1 MSTLVTLIDIA
12 CGRPI
17 PVEDG
22 GRSRRLQL
30 VVFALLASLVFAAA
44 WGVAVGSRSA
54 GLALTNV
61 YKVPA
66 VVLLSCAFAAPA
78 GLLAWRLSG
87 ARVRGSDLAL
97 GFAGGV
103 FGGTLVLAV
112 LAPLVALYYHS
123 SAWAGP
129 VLGIGSAALAL
140 VTGTVMFVRGVVRRL
155 EPGTSRRGVVLPVA
169 VTLGMQ
175 LLTLLQL
182 AALSAPILPERT
194 VFSGG
199 IDRLGDVRAATAA
212 TAAPSVTAPPSP
224 VAE

>member
-1 MSTLVTLIDIA
+1 MGTLVTLIDIA
-12 CGRPI
+12 CGRAI
-17 PVEDG
+17 PAEDD

-44 WGVAVGSRSA
+44 WGLAVGSRSA
-54 GLALTNV
+54 GLAIANV
-61 YKVPA
+61 YKVPM

-87 ARVRGSDLAL
+87 TRVRGSDLAL

-129 VLGIGSAALAL
+129 VLGIGSAGLAL
-140 VTGTVMFVRGVVRRL
+140 LAGTIMFVRGVVRRL
-155 EPGTSRRGVVLPVA
+155 APGTKKRTVLLPVA
-169 VTLGMQ
+169 VTLAMQ

-182 AALSAPILPERT
+182 TALASPIFPERT
-194 VFSGG
+194 ALSGG
-199 IDRLGDVRAATAA
+199 IDHIAAS
-212 TAAPSVTAPPSP
+212 APAGR
-224 VAE
+224 E

>member
-1 MSTLVTLIDIA
+1 METLVTLIDIA
-12 CGRPI
+12 CGRAI
-17 PVEDG
+17 PAADA

-30 VVFALLASLVFAAA
+30 VVFALLASLVFAAL
-44 WGVAVGSRSA
+44 WGVAAGSRSA
-54 GLALTNV
+54 GLAVANL
-61 YKVPA
+61 YKVPM

-87 ARVRGSDLAL
+87 TRVRGSDLAL

-129 VLGIGSAALAL
+129 VLGIGSAAIAL
-140 VTGTVMFVRGVVRRL
+140 LTGTVMFVRGVVRRL
-155 EPGTSRRGVVLPVA
+155 EPGTKKRSVFLPVG
-169 VTLGMQ
+169 VTLAMQ

-182 AALSAPILPERT
+182 TSLASPIFPERT
-194 VFSGG
+194 AFSGG
-199 IDRLGDVRAATAA
+199 IDHIAAS
-212 TAAPSVTAPPSP
+212 APSVH
-224 VAE
+224 E

>member
-1 MSTLVTLIDIA
+1 MGTLVTLIDIA

-17 PVEDG
+17 PAADD

-44 WGVAVGSRSA
+44 WGMAAGSRSA
-54 GLALTNV
+54 ALAVANL
-61 YKVPA
+61 YKVPM

-87 ARVRGSDLAL
+87 TRVRGSDLAL

-129 VLGIGSAALAL
+129 VLGIGSAVLAL
-140 VTGTVMFVRGVVRRL
+140 LAGTVMFVRGVMRRL
-155 EPGTSRRGVVLPVA
+155 EPGTRKRTVLLPVA
-169 VTLGMQ
+169 VTLAMQ
-175 LLTLLQL
+175 LLTLVQL
-182 AALSAPILPERT
+182 ASLASPIFPERT
-194 VFSGG
+194 AFSGG
-199 IDRLGDVRAATAA
+199 IDHIATS
-212 TAAPSVTAPPSP
+212 AAPAH
-224 VAE
+224 E

>member
-17 PVEDG
+17 PAEDT
-22 GRSRRLQL
+22 GRARRLQL
-30 VVFALLASLVFAAA
+30 VVFALLGSLVFAGM
-44 WGVAVGSRSA
+44 WGIAVGSRSTA
-54 GLALTNV
+54 LAVANV
-61 YKVPA
+61 YKVPM
-66 VVLLSCAFAAPA
+66 VVLMSCVFAAPA

-87 ARVRGSDLAL
+87 TRVRGSDLAL

-129 VLGIGSAALAL
+129 WLGIGSVGLAL

-155 EPGTSRRGVVLPVA
+155 EPGTSKRSALLPVG

-182 AALSAPILPERT
+182 AALAAPILPERNP
-194 VFSGG
+194 FSGG
-199 IDRLGDVRAATAA
+199 IDHIAQSAHAAQPAHEVSSSTPA
-212 TAAPSVTAPPSP
+212 SS
-224 VAE
+224 E

>member
-1 MSTLVTLIDIA
+1 MGTLVTLIDIA

-17 PVEDG
+17 PAADD

-44 WGVAVGSRSA
+44 WGLAAGSRSA
-54 GLALTNV
+54 GLAVANL
-61 YKVPA
+61 YKVPM

-78 GLLAWRLSG
+78 GLLTWRLSG
-87 ARVRGSDLAL
+87 TRVRGSDLAL

-129 VLGIGSAALAL
+129 ILGIGSAGVALLA
-140 VTGTVMFVRGVVRRL
+140 GTVMFVRGVMRRL
-155 EPGTSRRGVVLPVA
+155 EPGTKKHTVLLPVA
-169 VTLGMQ
+169 VTLAMQ

-182 AALSAPILPERT
+182 TALASPIFPERT
-194 VFSGG
+194 AFSGG
-199 IDRLGDVRAATAA
+199 IDHIAT
-212 TAAPSVTAPPSP
+212 STAP
-224 VAE
+224 VHE

>member
-1 MSTLVTLIDIA
+1 MGALVTMLDIA

-17 PVEDG
+17 PVEDS
-22 GRSRRLQL
+22 GRWRRLQL

-44 WGVAVGSRSA
+44 WGLAAGSRSA
-54 GLALTNV
+54 VLAVANL
-61 YKVPA
+61 YKVPM

-87 ARVRGSDLAL
+87 TRVRGSDLAL

-129 VLGIGSAALAL
+129 LLGIGSAGLAL
-140 VTGTVMFVRGVVRRL
+140 LVGTLMFVRGVVCRL
-155 EPGTSRRGVVLPVA
+155 EPGTRKRSVLLPVA
-169 VTLGMQ
+169 VTVAMQ

-182 AALSAPILPERT
+182 ASLASPIFPERT
-194 VFSGG
+194 AFSGG
-199 IDRLGDVRAATAA
+199 IDHIT
-212 TAAPSVTAPPSP
+212 TSAAPAQK
-224 VAE
+224 

>member
-1 MSTLVTLIDIA
+1 MGTLVTLIDIA
-12 CGRPI
+12 CGRAI
-17 PVEDG
+17 PAADD

-30 VVFALLASLVFAAA
+30 VVFALLASLVFAAL
-44 WGVAVGSRSA
+44 WGVAAGSRSA
-54 GLALTNV
+54 GLAVANL
-61 YKVPA
+61 YKVPM

-87 ARVRGSDLAL
+87 TRVRGSDLAL

-129 VLGIGSAALAL
+129 VLGIGSAGLAL
-140 VTGTVMFVRGVVRRL
+140 LTGTIMFVRGVVRRL
-155 EPGTSRRGVVLPVA
+155 EPGTRKRSVFLPVA

-182 AALSAPILPERT
+182 ASLASPIFPERT
-194 VFSGG
+194 VFGGG
-199 IDRLGDVRAATAA
+199 ID
-212 TAAPSVTAPPSP
+212 P
-224 VAE
+224 VAQSHAAAE

>member
-1 MSTLVTLIDIA
+1 MGTLVTLIDIA

-17 PVEDG
+17 PVEDD

-30 VVFALLASLVFAAA
+30 VVFALLSSLVFAAA
-44 WGVAVGSRSA
+44 WGLAAGSRST
-54 GLALTNV
+54 GLAVANL
-61 YKVPA
+61 YKVPM
-66 VVLLSCAFAAPA
+66 VVLMSCAFAAPA

-87 ARVRGSDLAL
+87 TRVRGSDLAL

-129 VLGIGSAALAL
+129 VLGIGSAVLAL
-140 VTGTVMFVRGVVRRL
+140 ITGTIMFVRGVIRRL
-155 EPGTSRRGVVLPVA
+155 EPGTKKRTVFLPVA

-175 LLTLLQL
+175 LLTLVQ
-182 AALSAPILPERT
+182 LSALASPIFPERT
-194 VFSGG
+194 PFSGG
-199 IDRLGDVRAATAA
+199 IDHLAQSAHV
-212 TAAPSVTAPPSP
+212 SS
-224 VAE
+224 E

>member
-17 PVEDG
+17 PPEDSG
-22 GRSRRLQL
+22 KSRRLQL
-30 VVFALLASLVFAAA
+30 VVFALLASLVFAAM
-44 WGVAVGSRSA
+44 WGVAVGSRSM
-54 GLALTNV
+54 GLAMANV
-61 YKVPA
+61 YKVPM
-66 VVLLSCAFAAPA
+66 VVLMSCAFAAPA

-87 ARVRGSDLAL
+87 TRVRGSDLAL

-112 LAPLVALYYHS
+112 LAPIVALYYHS

-129 VLGIGSAALAL
+129 VLGMGSAFVALFA
-140 VTGTVMFVRGVVRRL
+140 GTVMFVRGVVRRL
-155 EPGTSRRGVVLPVA
+155 EPGTRKRGVLLPVA

-182 AALSAPILPERT
+182 AALAAPILPERT
-194 VFSGG
+194 PFSGG
-199 IDRLGDVRAATAA
+199 IDHLATSST
-212 TAAPSVTAPPSP
+212 TAQP
-224 VAE
+224 E

>member
-1 MSTLVTLIDIA
+1 MGTLVTLIDIA

-17 PVEDG
+17 PAADD

-44 WGVAVGSRSA
+44 WGMAAGSRSA
-54 GLALTNV
+54 ALAVANL
-61 YKVPA
+61 YKVPM

-87 ARVRGSDLAL
+87 TRVRGSDLAL

-129 VLGIGSAALAL
+129 VLGIGSAGLAL
-140 VTGTVMFVRGVVRRL
+140 LAGTVMFVRGVMRRL
-155 EPGTSRRGVVLPVA
+155 EPGTRKRTVLLPVA
-169 VTLGMQ
+169 VTLAMQ
-175 LLTLLQL
+175 LLTLVQL
-182 AALSAPILPERT
+182 ASLASPIFPERT
-194 VFSGG
+194 AFSGG
-199 IDRLGDVRAATAA
+199 IDHIATS
-212 TAAPSVTAPPSP
+212 AAPAH
-224 VAE
+224 E